1 MANSDLEV
9 NDAANNMENNTQK
22 KTINCVGT
30 LFTEIVN
37 IIYQKIA
44 IKIENSYLIILDNF
58 G

>member
-30 LFTEIVN
+30 LFNEN
-37 IIYQKIA
+37 INITYQ
-44 IKIENSYLIILDNF
+44 NSNHNRKFILNNSR
-58 G
+58 